1 MVLNSFETCPGSIS
15 DKDIVVKRG
24 FSNLNPWEQDE
35 IGMADGGF
43 YIEDYQKPL
52 GIGLEIPSFLKVR
65 DQFEIKEINK
75 SQQVVNKRIHVGRMV
90 QHLKCYHIFDR
101 VVRTNMLG
109 PVDQVISVWALLSHV
124 QEPALRKT

>member
-1 MVLNSFETCPGSIS
+1 MVLNSFETYPGSIS

-35 IGMADGGF
+35 IGIADRGF

-52 GIGLEIPSFLKVR
+52 GIGLGIPSFLKVR

-75 SQQVVNKRIHVGRMV
+75 SQQIVNKRIHVERWC
-90 QHLKCYHIFDR
+90 KI
-101 VVRTNMLG
+101 
-109 PVDQVISVWALLSHV
+109 
-124 QEPALRKT
+124 